1 MTKREMEALK
11 RRKKAMY
18 RRRRI
23 AVFGGFLIIIF
34 LIYGVFFLMGKFLD
48 KNSTSGSSSETS
60 QSSSV
65 SSSQQSSSSEASS
78 SEETSSEENSSEQ
91 SSEAGE
97 ESSSSEES
105 SSGESSSQQT
115 TTSNT
120 ASSWNL
126 ILVNRANPLP
136 DDFTVD
142 LVDITGQYK
151 FDSRA
156 ADALKQMLADA
167 EAAGQP
173 MVLRSTY
180 RTKARSEE
188 LYTAKVQEFVNN
200 GYSQEDA
207 ENEAAKWIAPAG
219 TSEHHTGLAADI
231 VSAEYDADNWDLV
244 EDFEDYAGFEWLYE
258 NCANYGFILRYPKD
272 KQEITKIT
280 YEPWH
285 YRYVGV
291 EAAKEIMSKGLCLEE
306 YIDLIS

>member
-34 LIYGVFFLMGKFLD
+34 LIYGGFFLMGKFLG

-78 SEETSSEENSSEQ
+78 SEETSSEESSSEQ
-91 SSEAGE
+91 SSSSEE
-97 ESSSSEES
+97 ESSSE
-105 SSGESSSQQT
+105 ESSSQQT

>member
-34 LIYGVFFLMGKFLD
+34 LIYGVFFLMGKFLG

-91 SSEAGE
+91 SSEAEE

>member
-34 LIYGVFFLMGKFLD
+34 LIYGVFFLMGKFLG

-65 SSSQQSSSSEASS
+65 SSSQQSSSSEVSS
-78 SEETSSEENSSEQ
+78 SEETSSEESSSEQ
-91 SSEAGE
+91 SSEAEE

-105 SSGESSSQQT
+105 SSEESSSQQT